1 MISRMRTFGFTITE
15 MLVVMLV
22 IALLV
27 SLAVPIYSS
36 ATAHAMRL
44 RCANTLR
51 HVGEAYHHRVAEER
65 RMGRVHPISPDTWV
79 DVLAPYLGNNP
90 RAAICPEDADPTV
103 GRPQVRLGIWS
114 HGTYKESDLF
124 NMYPYWLE
132 GPCPDPGPGVWQLN
146 DEDYQEFRAL
156 GDTQFYAPDV
166 LGQYTPGANPD
177 LWWLVI
183 EEGRKDGQAG
193 SEQDYNDLH
202 VRVFNADDT
211 LDATFERWW
220 YGADYALLLP
230 DGEQIGGQ
238 GNSIGTDGRV
248 YSFEKI
254 HDTSYGI
261 NWRAGRLG
269 PSADKVLMLDYET
282 QAVYIG
288 GNAPRTQ
295 FWEEQVAPRH
305 NGQVNVLFMGG
316 QVEARSPEE
325 INPEDPAIEQEFWSP
340 DS

>member
-1 MISRMRTFGFTITE
+1 LISRMRTFGFTITE

-202 VRVFNADDT
+202 
-211 LDATFERWW
+211 
-220 YGADYALLLP
+220 
-230 DGEQIGGQ
+230 
-238 GNSIGTDGRV
+238 
-248 YSFEKI
+248 
-254 HDTSYGI
+254 
-261 NWRAGRLG
+261 G